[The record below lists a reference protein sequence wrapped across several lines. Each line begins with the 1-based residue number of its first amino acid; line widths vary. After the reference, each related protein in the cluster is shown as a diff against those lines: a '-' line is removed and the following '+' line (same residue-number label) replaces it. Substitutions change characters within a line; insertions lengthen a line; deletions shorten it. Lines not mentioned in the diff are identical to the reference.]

1 MLKIFDCLPAGLSSS
16 AITEKPLPKCSYFDD
31 DDIYI
36 AIIGG
41 ISGVSAVIMVLL
53 LGVIAFLYKTIKE
66 KEKEENNFHP
76 LADRQIAEHGENV
89 SLLNQG
95 NVTHEV
101 AVMWLQC
108 NN

>member
-1 MLKIFDCLPAGLSSS
+1 MVQIFDCLPAGLSSP
-16 AITEKPLPKCSYFDD
+16 AITEKPLTSPKSSYYDD
-31 DDIYI
+31 DGIYI

-41 ISGVSAVIMVLL
+41 VSAVIIVLL

-66 KEKEENNFHP
+66 KEKGETNVHP
-76 LADRQIAEHGENV
+76 FADRQIAEHGEDV

-95 NVTHEV
+95 NFTHV
-101 AVMWLQC
+101 AVIWLQC